1 MTDLARRLASIEVL
15 DDRGTP
21 VKIGSAWAEQPAL
34 LVFIRH
40 FG

>member
-1 MTDLARRLASIEVL
+1 MANIAESLASIEL
-15 DDRGTP
+15 IDDQGSAVR
-21 VKIGSAWAEQPAL
+21 IGSSWEEQPAL